1 LDEHSAITL
10 IKGDDFL
17 ITLIKPSLLPS
28 PKGKGRGREKRWGR
42 GMRKAKVK
50 ASPGWKRRV
59 CFLDDGR

>member
-1 LDEHSAITL
+1 L

-28 PKGKGRGREKRWGR
+28 PSPSPGKGEKMGK

-59 CFLDDGR
+59 YFLDDGR